1 VEDVKRQ
8 VCGHLDVSNIQ
19 QALLTNINPQLLK
32 SRLFNLVDVVDA
44 HRRGKNDVVPT
55 FANVEALEEY
65 TKKTAAY
72 FPRYHEAAGNLLKRV
87 LRKPPSTKSSD
98 MTKG

>member
-1 VEDVKRQ
+1 VR
-8 VCGHLDVSNIQ
+8 GHLNVSNIQ
-19 QALLTNINPQLLK
+19 QALLTNGYPQLFK

-44 HRRGKNDVVPT
+44 HRRGKSDVVPT
-55 FANVEALEEY
+55 FANAEELEEY

-87 LRKPPSTKSSD
+87 LRKPPSTESSD
-98 MTKG
+98 TTKG